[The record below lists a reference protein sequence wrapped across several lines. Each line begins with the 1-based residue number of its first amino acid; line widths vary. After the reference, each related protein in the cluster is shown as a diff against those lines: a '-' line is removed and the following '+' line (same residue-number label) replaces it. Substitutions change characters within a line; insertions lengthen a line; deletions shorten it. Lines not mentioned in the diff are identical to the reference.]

1 MARYAVART
10 SEIAPG
16 QRKLF
21 SIGGRPVVVFNLAGE
36 FFALL
41 NRCPHQGASLCDGL
55 VTGFVS
61 STAPGEYTYERA
73 GEVIRC
79 PWHGWE
85 FDIKTGQSWFDP
97 AKAKVRTYQATARS
111 GSQLMEGSHKA
122 ETFPVVLEEEYIVVD
137 V

>member
-1 MARYAVART
+1 MARHVVART
-10 SEIAPG
+10 SDIAPG

-21 SIGGRPVVVFNLAGE
+21 SLGGRPVVVFNLQGE
-36 FFALL
+36 FFAML

-61 STAPGEYTYERA
+61 SPTPGEYLYERQ

-97 AKAKVRTYQATARS
+97 GKTRVRTFKAEASS
-111 GSQLMEGSHKA
+111 GSQLVQGPHKA
-122 ETFPVVLEEEYIVVD
+122 EMFPVVLEEEYIVVD
-137 V
+137 A